1 MTAGRHRGAELE
13 AWQIERR
20 FARALRDAKL
30 LGKQI
35 MRTSGNSYRTGL
47 VLIVVSAFLMQGC
60 AAAVVATAVAGGGI
74 GYAYSQ
80 EQPETIASAAP
91 SAPGEPDPWGQ
102 PPVESEPSDTGQPVV
117 LVEPLAPIESVEVQP
132 IQ

>member
-1 MTAGRHRGAELE
+1 
-13 AWQIERR
+13 
-20 FARALRDAKL
+20 
-30 LGKQI
+30 
-35 MRTSGNSYRTGL
+35 MRTSGISYRTGL

-91 SAPGEPDPWGQ
+91 SATGEPDPWGQ
-102 PPVESEPSDTGQPVV
+102 PPAESVPSDIGQPVV
-117 LVEPLAPIESVEVQP
+117 LVEPQAPIESVEVQP

>member
-1 MTAGRHRGAELE
+1 
-13 AWQIERR
+13 
-20 FARALRDAKL
+20 
-30 LGKQI
+30 

-80 EQPETIASAAP
+80 EQPETIASATP
-91 SAPGEPDPWGQ
+91 SATGETDPWGQ
-102 PPVESEPSDTGQPVV
+102 PVAESEPVV
-117 LVEPLAPIESVEVQP
+117 LVEPQAPVETVEVQP